1 MEPNSKGFSCPS
13 TASPL
18 LPQATSEK
26 ELFKNLDVFLDSM
39 LFPYRDAPS
48 AFRESLAVRL
58 RERVITTLAEAD
70 YDNTLRERVLKKE
83 RLRRA
88 GENYEDGDS
97 DDQSNDTAWTGAD
110 EEGGAEESGAEE
122 SGDDDMN
129 TKKDGEE
136 DDGLPSYSVEDP
148 ASENGNRVSL
158 QQNTISSA
166 LSQASVIL
174 GVDGKKIMI
183 AKEAACSPYD
193 PSTLEFSRLCV
204 SKSRKRSASS
214 VSNFSQTLDGGM
226 DIDPDEDSLV
236 DKRAPVKM
244 GIMGEQSTG
253 SGARGPARK
262 KSKS

>member
-1 MEPNSKGFSCPS
+1 MEPNSKSFSGPS
-13 TASPL
+13 TESPL
-18 LPQATSEK
+18 LPQAISEK
-26 ELFKNLDVFLDSM
+26 ELFKSLDVFLDSM

-48 AFRESLAVRL
+48 GFRESLAVRL

-70 YDNTLRERVLKKE
+70 YDNTLRERILKKE

-88 GENYEDGDS
+88 GENSEDSDS
-97 DDQSNDTAWTGAD
+97 DDQSNDTAWTRTDG
-110 EEGGAEESGAEE
+110 ESGAEE
-122 SGDDDMN
+122 SGDDDM
-129 TKKDGEE
+129 DAERDAEE
-136 DDGLPSYSVEDP
+136 DDALPSYSVEDP
-148 ASENGNRVSL
+148 ASENCNRVSP
-158 QQNTISSA
+158 QQNTIPSA

-174 GVDGKKIMI
+174 GVEGKKIMI

>member
-1 MEPNSKGFSCPS
+1 
-13 TASPL
+13 
-18 LPQATSEK
+18 
-26 ELFKNLDVFLDSM
+26 M
-39 LFPYRDAPS
+39 LFPYREAPS

-70 YDNTLRERVLKKE
+70 YDNTLRKRVLKKE

-88 GENYEDGDS
+88 GENYEDSDS
-97 DDQSNDTAWTGAD
+97 DDQSNDTAWTGTD
-110 EEGGAEESGAEE
+110 GESGAEE
-122 SGDDDMN
+122 SGDDDMD
-129 TKKDGEE
+129 TERDAEE
-136 DDGLPSYSVEDP
+136 DDALPSYSVEDP
-148 ASENGNRVSL
+148 ASENCNRVSP
-158 QQNTISSA
+158 QQNTIPSA

-183 AKEAACSPYD
+183 AKEAASSPYD

>member
-1 MEPNSKGFSCPS
+1 
-13 TASPL
+13 
-18 LPQATSEK
+18 
-26 ELFKNLDVFLDSM
+26 M

-48 AFRESLAVRL
+48 AFRESLAARL

-70 YDNTLRERVLKKE
+70 YDDKLRERILKKE

-88 GENYEDGDS
+88 DEYYEDSDS
-97 DDQSNDTAWTGAD
+97 DDQSNDTAWTRTDG
-110 EEGGAEESGAEE
+110 ESGAEE
-122 SGDDDMN
+122 SGDDDI
-129 TKKDGEE
+129 DAERDAEE
-136 DDGLPSYSVEDP
+136 DDALPSYSVEDP
-148 ASENGNRVSL
+148 ASENCNRVSP